1 MRSEKVILLITFV
14 TLALFS
20 SGQSLNAKQ
29 VYLELIGAGG
39 GPSLNYD
46 ARFGNKEN
54 GLGYRVGIGGE
65 FSFSSAF
72 GTSTA
77 FAVPV
82 GINYL
87 LGSRKHY
94 LELGSGATAFFGDET
109 YYPKNYW
116 GLNLN
121 AGYRL
126 TPFQKKGV
134 SLRIGYMQ
142 WIMFT
147 TDIEFT
153 PYFYLAVGYRF

>member
-1 MRSEKVILLITFV
+1 MRSEKAILFITFV

-65 FSFSSAF
+65 FSYSSSLGTSSAL
-72 GTSTA
+72 A
-77 FAVPV
+77 IPA

-87 LGSRKHY
+87 LGKRKHY
-94 LELGSGATAFFGDET
+94 LDLGSGATVFFGDET
-109 YYPKNYW
+109 YYPKNRW
-116 GLNLN
+116 GLNFS

-126 TPFQKKGV
+126 TPFEKKGV
-134 SLRIGYMQ
+134 SFRAGYMH
-142 WIMFT
+142 WIVFLPEA
-147 TDIEFT
+147 DFS
-153 PYFYLAVGYRF
+153 PYLYLGVGYRF